1 IYLAVVNVILSLT
14 AILGNFLILVTLRKQ
29 FSLHPPSKLLYG
41 CLATTDLLVG
51 LVSQPLYAIYW
62 ISIANEHWNL
72 CRYTRD
78 AASITGYSLC
88 GVSLGTNDVEDGH
101 NCSESTKL
109 DGNYFVQVVTLCNVT
124 YRISSIY
131 KQWNLCRYS
140 RSAGYLSSYALCGV
154 SLLTMTTIS
163 VDRLLALLLGLRYK
177 RIVTLKRTYVI
188 VATVW
193 VSSGVAALCYI
204 LNKRIVFWF
213 LYIIVPLCLV
223 ISIAAYTKIFHTL
236 HYNKARVQQQ
246 SSQPN
251 SLNIL
256 RYRKAVHSA
265 LSVQLALVVCYA
277 PYIIVESVTARRK
290 TLSSH
295 IVVIRG
301 TVVALLYFNSTLNP
315 FLYCWKISEVR
326 KAVKQTIRQ
335 SLCSS

>member
-1 IYLAVVNVILSLT
+1 MLLHFNKWITTTANSSRSAEYISLPHC
-14 AILGNFLILVTLRKQ
+14 NS
-29 FSLHPPSKLLYG
+29 SLHPPSKLLYRN
-41 CLATTDLLVG
+41 LATTDLLVG
-51 LVSQPLYAIYW
+51 LVTHPFS
-62 ISIANEHWNL
+62 
-72 CRYTRD
+72 
-78 AASITGYSLC
+78 
-88 GVSLGTNDVEDGH
+88 
-101 NCSESTKL
+101 
-109 DGNYFVQVVTLCNVT
+109 VT

-131 KQWNLCRYS
+131 KQWNLCRYA

-163 VDRLLALLLGLRYK
+163 IDRLLALLLGLRYK
-177 RIVTLKRTYVI
+177 RIVTLKRTYII
-188 VATVW
+188 VAAVW

-236 HYNKARVQQQ
+236 RYNKARVQQQ